1 MTGNYTTEIFDK
13 QHIQFGEK
21 IYISD
26 FNTDYR
32 GKDITN
38 GSAIASRIEADFK
51 WENKLLKSKRFG
63 GANAS

>member
-13 QHIQFGEK
+13 QHIHFGGK

-32 GKDITN
+32 GKDTTN

-51 WENKLLKSKRFG
+51 WEKKLLKSKRFCD
-63 GANAS
+63 AS